1 MLESLTAMIKTL
13 PAWLAAVAE
22 VLLVITIF
30 ITAISF
36 LWGFYVGVTILRK
49 RSNRLATIELWPPK
63 LTFKDPEEKKENA
76 T

>member
-1 MLESLTAMIKTL
+1 MLESITALIKTL

-30 ITAISF
+30 ITAVSF

-49 RSNRLATIELWPPK
+49 RSARLHTIEFWPPK
-63 LTFKDPEEKKENA
+63 MTFKDPEEK
-76 T
+76 